1 MNELG
6 SFKHLELFGEQHYI
20 NTRPRY
26 IFRQSLL
33 LLYGRGCY
41 FFFLFLQ
48 GFQSVYEWE
57 IL

>member
-6 SFKHLELFGEQHYI
+6 SFKHLELFREQHYI

-33 LLYGRGCY
+33 LLYGRGC
-41 FFFLFLQ
+41 FFFSFPPRFSKHL
-48 GFQSVYEWE
+48 
-57 IL
+57 